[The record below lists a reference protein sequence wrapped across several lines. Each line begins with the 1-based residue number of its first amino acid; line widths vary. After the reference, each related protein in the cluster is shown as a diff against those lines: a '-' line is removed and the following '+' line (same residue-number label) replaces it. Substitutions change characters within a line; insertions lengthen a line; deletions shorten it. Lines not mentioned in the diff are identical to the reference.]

1 MGIYL
6 CIYIHICVHMYD
18 HIFIHTY
25 IHMYLCIYM
34 HIYIYTYMYVY
45 TYIYIYIFIYIY
57 TSHLSLSN
65 YLSACL
71 YIIHSYIF
79 HLWVSVSITHPCRFL
94 SRLLTRWPVHS
105 LLLVSMRCSVL
116 QFIAVSS
123 SCAHA
128 VCTCTCRVHAYVRMQ
143 CARVRALSHQSSTMT
158 EGGNMCAWVC
168 KLFLNKSQDNRGYG
182 VASISR
188 LLKIIGLFCRISS
201 LL

>member
-1 MGIYL
+1 M
-6 CIYIHICVHMYD
+6 YI
-18 HIFIHTY
+18 
-25 IHMYLCIYM
+25 
-34 HIYIYTYMYVY
+34 HIYIYTYL
-45 TYIYIYIFIYIY
+45 YIYIHLICLYPTICLPVSTLYIHIYSICE
-57 TSHLSLSN
+57 SLSLSHTR
-65 YLSACL
+65 AG
-71 YIIHSYIF
+71 F
-79 HLWVSVSITHPCRFL
+79 FL
-94 SRLLTRWPVHS
+94 VLLTRWPVHS